1 MLTHLFEPSFF
12 VKIYRCLP
20 IVNLSLCCICQKNV
34 KKTSK
39 VISNNHHVH
48 TACPIEL
55 LACCL
60 NTCIAFQSNLSSSVP
75 NVNIV
80 SRICKNNSHCSNSF
94 SRCAKLR
101 FLKYSFLRDTFSCFF
116 CVWNMKKEIE
126 MFRLVFNLKEKRTG
140 DPNLDRHL

>member
-39 VISNNHHVH
+39 VISNNHHTQH
-48 TACPIEL
+48 APLSCL
-55 LACCL
+55 LVVW
-60 NTCIAFQSNLSSSVP
+60 THVSPSNLIYQVVYQMSTSCQEFARTIHTVQMHFQDVP
-75 NVNIV
+75 NQDFWNIHFWETHFRV
-80 SRICKNNSHCSNSF
+80 
-94 SRCAKLR
+94 
-101 FLKYSFLRDTFSCFF
+101 FF

>member
-39 VISNNHHVH
+39 VISNNHH

-94 SRCAKLR
+94 SKCAKLR
-101 FLKYSFLRDTFSCFF
+101 FVTDAPIKTINIPFLRDTFSCL
-116 CVWNMKKEIE
+116 EYI
-126 MFRLVFNLKEKRTG
+126 
-140 DPNLDRHL
+140 